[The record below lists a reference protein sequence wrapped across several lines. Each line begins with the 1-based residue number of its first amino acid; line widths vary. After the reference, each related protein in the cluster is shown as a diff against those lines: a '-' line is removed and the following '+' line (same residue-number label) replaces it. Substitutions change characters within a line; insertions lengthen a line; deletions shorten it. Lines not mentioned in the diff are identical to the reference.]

1 LLLLLLSLQLRLQ
14 LLLHRFQLLLLLFG
28 LLLCH
33 LQQLLLGQ
41 HLKTSLVHFAAQA
54 PNLLLKLLMAMGG
67 LLGLGLCKK
76 SSSSKSSSSSSSDG
90 VGSSG
95 MARTRLLGVG
105 GGVAQAAYLL
115 L

>member
-76 SSSSKSSSSSSSDG
+76 SSSSKSSSSSSDG
-90 VGSSG
+90 VGSRG